1 LGRLVQESM
10 HTPKAF
16 IEYDPNPPGNSTGG
30 ALGPPLRPDYPA
42 GQHLQA
48 LEVVKEGF
56 RRAIQSAM
64 GSNFLPTSAQRRNEK
79 SGVALDKMAQAAST
93 GTFHFVNNYEDM
105 IRQVGVITED
115 LIDKYYD
122 FAGETSVM
130 NADESAETININT
143 DDQDAISTKGDYLV
157 TVSTG
162 PSTDSEREEV
172 REFAD
177 TLVSNLQMIAGVSG
191 PQAAAKVFGKAIRLR
206 NGGPMMDALADV
218 IDPPPPPGED
228 GKPIPPEM
236 QALMGQLQQ
245 VQQQLQQAG
254 QIIQQKQVEAQAEM
268 TKQQAADAAKF
279 KTEQMKAE
287 ADERVA
293 SLKVEADERGKAM
306 DLLVKQ
312 AAQESNDAVKS
323 QEIALKVRALEIEL
337 DTTRAK
343 LMSAERIATQTNQVR
358 LDTAAQARRKTIVN
372 TTVNKGEDGEVL
384 GTRAVHE
391 EIEEPLG

>member
-1 LGRLVQESM
+1 
-10 HTPKAF
+10 
-16 IEYDPNPPGNSTGG
+16 
-30 ALGPPLRPDYPA
+30 
-42 GQHLQA
+42 
-48 LEVVKEGF
+48 
-56 RRAIQSAM
+56 
-64 GSNFLPTSAQRRNEK
+64 
-79 SGVALDKMAQAAST
+79 
-93 GTFHFVNNYEDM
+93 
-105 IRQVGVITED
+105 
-115 LIDKYYD
+115 
-122 FAGETSVM
+122 
-130 NADESAETININT
+130 
-143 DDQDAISTKGDYLV
+143 
-157 TVSTG
+157 
-162 PSTDSEREEV
+162 
-172 REFAD
+172 
-177 TLVSNLQMIAGVSG
+177 
-191 PQAAAKVFGKAIRLR
+191 
-206 NGGPMMDALADV
+206 
-218 IDPPPPPGED
+218 
-228 GKPIPPEM
+228 
-236 QALMGQLQQ
+236 MGQLQQ

-306 DLLVKQ
+306 DLLMKQ